1 MFRALTLSLISLATI
16 VAQTPGP
23 IEVTG
28 SVSPIDTHKWVGF
41 QEGPG
46 LYMAVKN
53 TSGRAVSGIVFET
66 IFTDTA
72 SGARLPGRHE
82 HTTYKSPENGIL
94 IAPNA
99 SMSEPKPYPLPVTPS
114 GSAANY
120 SFTVDLVVFE
130 DGSTWGPAKTR
141 AATQLLR
148 RIGRTQP

>member
-1 MFRALTLSLISLATI
+1 MFRTLTLSLVSLATLI
-16 VAQTPGP
+16 AQTPAP

-53 TSGRAVSGIVFET
+53 TSGRAISGIVFET

-72 SGARLPGRHE
+72 SGARLSGRQE
-82 HTTYKSPENGIL
+82 HSAYKPLENGVL

-99 SMSEPKPYPLPVTPS
+99 SMSEPKPYPLPVTAS
-114 GSAANY
+114 GSTASY

-130 DGSTWGPAKTR
+130 DGTTWGPAKTR
-141 AATQLLR
+141 TATQLLR
-148 RIGRTQP
+148 RIGGTQP